1 MMSTLLVVVP
11 IFRFWLLEIVMGP
24 HSQVMRT
31 IIRALH
37 LNIDY
42 VTYIKILGKKIVK
55 SFQPNS
61 KTKVDRGK
69 L

>member
-1 MMSTLLVVVP
+1 MYNLLAIVL
-11 IFRFWLLEIVMGP
+11 IYRFRLPEIVMRP

-37 LNIDY
+37 LNIDF